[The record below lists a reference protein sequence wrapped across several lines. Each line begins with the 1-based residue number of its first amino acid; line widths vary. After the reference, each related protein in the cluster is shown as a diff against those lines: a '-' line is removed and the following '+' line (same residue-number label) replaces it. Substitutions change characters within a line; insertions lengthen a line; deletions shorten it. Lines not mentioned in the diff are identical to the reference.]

1 MSVRLLSAL
10 CAAFI
15 AMATPAVS
23 PAFAGDYGHG
33 YGKGH
38 GGHHGK
44 HHHKDKQKQ
53 KYNYKHKHHAHG
65 RPAVVWKH
73 GYVDARRGHLH
84 PAVRYHRY
92 RSLPKHHH
100 RKHRHAYNRRADND
114 LLYAILALQIVDL
127 LNDSQRD
134 NYGWAQ
140 NRAVAAPLGETIR
153 WNDGGAFGSVTA
165 TRDGVD
171 GGGRYCREFQHD
183 ITVGNRTQQGYG
195 MACRQPD
202 GAWEIVS

>member
-1 MSVRLLSAL
+1 MSVRLISVF
-10 CAAFI
+10 CAALI
-15 AMATPAVS
+15 ATATPAASSAV
-23 PAFAGDYGHG
+23 AHEYGHG
-33 YGKGH
+33 NGKGH
-38 GGHHGK
+38 GGHHDK
-44 HHHKDKQKQ
+44 H
-53 KYNYKHKHHAHG
+53 NYKHKHKHKHHGYG

-73 GYVDARRGHLH
+73 GYSAARRGHPH
-84 PAVRYHRY
+84 PEVRYYHY
-92 RSLPKHHH
+92 RPWPPHH
-100 RKHRHAYNRRADND
+100 RHQQRYSHKRHVDND

-140 NRAVAAPLGETIR
+140 NRAVSAPLGETIR

-165 TRDGVD
+165 IRDGVD

-183 ITVGNRTQQGYG
+183 ITVGNRTEQGYG
-195 MACRQPD
+195 VACRQPD